1 MKNNAALLIIIL
13 SGISALPQNVQRIP
27 LHNNWHFKEQGDST
41 WLPAT
46 VPGCVHTDLIANN
59 LIPDPFYSDNEKL
72 VQWVENEIW
81 EYQNIFTVSEQLLS
95 KKHIEINFEG
105 LDTYAQVY
113 INDSVMLFADNMFR
127 TWNADIKK
135 YLHPG
140 QNSLYIKFLPAGKY
154 AKERM
159 AKYPVKLPG
168 DERVF
173 TRKAQYQYG
182 WDWGPRLVTCGIWKP
197 VTLYAYDLT
206 MLNDINTN
214 TQQIDS
220 SRAIVSFNAD
230 IFDHPKNKN
239 YRLVIKDDITK
250 KKIKASKISGSGG
263 SSVQIQIENPKLWW
277 SNGAG
282 EAHLYRFKAELKR
295 GFRLLDTASVSVG
308 LREIKLIQNSD
319 TSGSTFYFQVN
330 GSPVFC
336 KGANIIPL
344 SSFPSSLQKENYQ
357 ALLLEAKAMHMNM
370 LRVWGGGIY
379 MDDYFYDLCD
389 SLGIM
394 VWQDLMFAGGMYP
407 VNDDSA
413 NYIKEIQ
420 EQYTRLSRHAC
431 LALWCG
437 NNEIDEAW
445 HNWGWQH
452 QYNYSLADSAFIW
465 DQYDSFFN
473 FDVENKIFDT
483 HFDNYIPSSPSIGW
497 GHAESLTQGDAHYW
511 GVWWGMEPFSVYND
525 KVPRFMSEYGFQG
538 MPSYNSFKQFIPQ
551 NELTGTAQEILSDPS
566 VKNHQKHPVGYE
578 TINEYMER
586 DYNVPTDFEDYI
598 YVSQLLQ
605 ADAMQT
611 AIEAQRRNIPYCM
624 GTLFWQL
631 NDCWPVT
638 SWSVIDHYMNR
649 KAAYYTVKKCYK
661 DILISIIR
669 EEDSLNIY
677 IVSDLTSD
685 VAADLK
691 VQFMTTTGLPV
702 SLEKYSVSIP
712 AHTSGIYYKV
722 AVNDAMVSDYNPAE
736 IVIRASVEA
745 SPYNVLAEDIYPF
758 ADPKDVVLNKPE
770 LRLSYD
776 EISDEIILSSDVYVA
791 GVYLYLPGQEIKFSD
806 NFFDLFPYRERRI
819 KAEEPFTEKD
829 LQSLQIKTLNDI
841 NMKYK

>member
-1 MKNNAALLIIIL
+1 MKHKAVLLIIIL
-13 SGISALPQNVQRIP
+13 SGITAISQNVQRIP
-27 LHNNWHFKEQGDST
+27 LQNNWQFKKQVDST
-41 WLPAT
+41 WFPAS
-46 VPGCVHTDLIANN
+46 VPGCVHTDLLANN

-95 KKHIEINFEG
+95 KKYIGINFEG
-105 LDTYAQVY
+105 LDTYAEVY
-113 INDSVMLFADNMFR
+113 INDSLLLFADNMFR

-140 QNSLYIKFLPAGKY
+140 QNSLSIKFLPAVKQ

-159 AKYPVKLPG
+159 DKYPVKMPG

-197 VTLYAYDLT
+197 VSLYAYDHT
-206 MLNDINTN
+206 MLNDITTI

-220 SRAIVSFNAD
+220 SRAIISFKAD
-230 IFDHPKNKN
+230 IFDHLKNKN
-239 YRLVIKDDITK
+239 YRLVIKDGVTQ
-250 KKIKASKISGSGG
+250 KKIKASKISGRGGG
-263 SSVQIQIENPKLWW
+263 STQIQIENPKLWW

-282 EAHLYRFKAELKR
+282 EAHLYKFKAELKR
-295 GFRLLDTASVSVG
+295 GFKLIDTAAISVG
-308 LREIKLIQNSD
+308 LREIKLIQSSD
-319 TSGSTFYFQVN
+319 TPGSTFYFDVN

-344 SSFPSSLQKENYQ
+344 NSFPSSVKKGDYR
-357 ALLLEAKAMHMNM
+357 ALLLEAKAMHINM

-379 MDDYFYDLCD
+379 MNDYFYDLCD

-407 VNDDSA
+407 VNTDSV

-420 EQYTRLSRHAC
+420 EQYTRLSKHAC

-452 QYNYSLADSAFIW
+452 QYNYSLTDSAFIW
-465 DQYDSFFN
+465 DQYDKFFN
-473 FDVENKIFDT
+473 FDIENKIVNAPF
-483 HFDNYIPSSPSIGW
+483 NYIPSSPAVGW
-497 GHAESLTQGDAHYW
+497 GHTESFIQGDAHYW

-538 MPSYNSFKQFIPQ
+538 MPSYNSFKHFIPQ
-551 NELTGTAQEILSDPS
+551 NELTGTAQEILNNPS
-566 VKNHQKHPVGYE
+566 VKNHQKHPIGYK
-578 TINEYMER
+578 TINEYMAR
-586 DYNVPTDFEDYI
+586 DYKVPTDFEDYI
-598 YVSQLLQ
+598 YISQLLQ
-605 ADAMQT
+605 AKGMQT
-611 AIEAQRRNIPYCM
+611 AIEAHRRNTPYCM

-638 SWSVIDHYMNR
+638 SWSVIDHYGNR

-661 DILISIIR
+661 DILISISR
-669 EEDSLNIY
+669 EKDSLYIY
-677 IVSDLTSD
+677 IVSDLASD
-685 VAADLK
+685 VTADLQ
-691 VQFMTTTGLPV
+691 VQCMTTTGLPI
-702 SLEKYSVSIP
+702 SFEKFSVTIP
-712 AHTSGIYYKV
+712 AHSSGVFYSVV
-722 AVNDAMVSDYNPAE
+722 AQNTMIANHNPAE
-736 IVIRASVEA
+736 IVIRASVET
-745 SPYNVLAEDIYPF
+745 SPYNVMAEDIYT
-758 ADPKDVVLNKPE
+758 AEDPKDLVLNKPE
-770 LRLSYD
+770 LKINYD
-776 EISDEIILSSDVYVA
+776 EISNEIILSSNVYVA
-791 GVYLYLPGQEIKFSD
+791 GVYLSLPGQEIKFSD
-806 NFFDLFPYRERRI
+806 NFFDLFPGSEKRI
-819 KAEEPFTEKD
+819 RAEQPFTENN
-829 LQSLQIKTLNDI
+829 LQSLQIKTLNEI
-841 NMKYK
+841 NLKYR